1 MPKHSKLACSGGFTF
16 IELLIVLIIVG
27 IGWFTLMPNLNLAG
41 NKEKDSLNLVNAFI
55 YKARSEAVETDS
67 KQTLYIDFE
76 KGLVKWKGDEIALPG
91 RVVSGHLN
99 EEPLGGEGV
108 NFAIYPEG
116 FSDEVRLVFAD
127 GVTLALDP
135 LSVRFVEM

>member
-1 MPKHSKLACSGGFTF
+1 MLKHSKRTLSGGFTF

-41 NKEKDSLNLVNAFI
+41 SKEKDSLNLVNAFI

-76 KGLVKWKGDEIALPG
+76 KGLVKWKDGEIALPG
-91 RVVSGHLN
+91 RIVSGHLN
-99 EEPLGGEGV
+99 EEPLGGDGV
-108 NFAIYPEG
+108 DFSIYPEG

-127 GVTLALDP
+127 GVTLSLDP

>member
-1 MPKHSKLACSGGFTF
+1 MLKHSQRSCHDGFTF

-41 NKEKDSLNLVNAFI
+41 NKEEDILNRVNAFV
-55 YKARSEAVETDS
+55 YKARSDAVETDS
-67 KQTLYIDFE
+67 KQVLYIDFE
-76 KGLVKWKGDEIALPG
+76 KGLLKWKDDKIALPG

-99 EEPLGGEGV
+99 EEPLGGDGI
-108 NFAIYPEG
+108 NFSIYPEG
-116 FSDEVRLVFAD
+116 FCDEVRLVFAD